1 MTTPLL
7 DALLQ
12 LHEEVDQAAG
22 RLASQHAQRLT
33 CHLGCHS
40 CCKDELTV
48 LEVEADRIRA
58 VHPRLLAR
66 GTPHPEGGCAFL
78 DDAGGCRIYADR
90 PYVCRTQGL
99 PLRWL
104 EPTGP
109 DEGFEYRDI
118 CHLNDAGTPVEEL
131 WPEQCW
137 TIGPFEERLAD
148 LQAQAQ
154 GNDAAP
160 QRVALRSLFRQS
172 AIS

>member
-1 MTTPLL
+1 MTIRPL
-7 DALLQ
+7 DALLD
-12 LHEEVDQAAG
+12 LHEEVDKAAQ
-22 RLASQHAQRLT
+22 RLAAQHADRLT
-33 CHLGCHS
+33 CHLGCQS
-40 CCKDELTV
+40 CCKDDLTV
-48 LEVEADRIRA
+48 LEIEANRIRSA
-58 VHPRLLAR
+58 HPSLLSS
-66 GTPHPEGGCAFL
+66 GTPHPAGACAFL
-78 DDAGGCRIYADR
+78 NDAGACRIYANR

-148 LQAQAQ
+148 LQAQVQ

-160 QRVALRSLFRQS
+160 KRVALRSLFDQS
-172 AIS
+172 ATS